1 MSVLEARGIDFA
13 YNGGP
18 SVLKKVDLELGM
30 GEIVT
35 LVGPNGSGK
44 STLLKCLADF
54 HTPKE
59 GSVRLDSRDIKD
71 FSLEEKARKLS
82 YVPQIERISFPST
95 VFDTVLMGRK
105 PYIAWKPSRKDI
117 DIVSGL
123 IQELGLEKLAM
134 RDINEL
140 SGGQRQKVFLAR
152 ALAQHPEVL
161 LLDEPTSDL
170 DLKHQLEVLNIIKE
184 QTDEGISALIAIH
197 DLNMAV
203 RYSDRIIM
211 LKAGEVFASG
221 GMEIITPENIE
232 EVYEV
237 KVHVGDHAGWL
248 TITPDKPVKDYRSQ

>member
-1 MSVLEARGIDFA
+1 MRVLEAQGIDFA

-18 SVLKKVDLELGM
+18 LVLKDVGLELNG
-30 GEIVT
+30 GEIVA

-54 HTPKE
+54 HRPNK
-59 GSVRLDSRDIKD
+59 GSVRLDGRDITD
-71 FSLEEKARKLS
+71 LSLEEKARKVS
-82 YVPQIERISFPST
+82 YVPQIEKTSFPST

-105 PYIAWKPSRKDI
+105 PYIAWKPSKKDI
-117 DIVSGL
+117 EIVSGL
-123 IQELGLEKLAM
+123 LEKLGLEKLAM

-140 SGGQRQKVFLAR
+140 SGGQRQKVFIAR
-152 ALAQHPEVL
+152 ALAQHPDVM

-170 DLKHQLEVLNIIKE
+170 DLKHQLEVLDIIKE
-184 QTDEGISALIAIH
+184 QTHEGISALIAIH

-211 LKAGEVFASG
+211 LREGEVFASG

-237 KVHVGDHAGWL
+237 KVYVGEHAGWL
-248 TITPDKPVKDYRSQ
+248 TITPDKPVREI